1 MPRAGIKNRYRRA
14 IRQHGEPV
22 LFRRYTGTGSN
33 RPMMNWEVRGWV
45 QGYQP
50 QELIGSIV
58 QGDRK
63 VILLAEDVNRAQI
76 GLPIST
82 SDKLVVRG
90 RELAIG
96 VVDDSTHRNGTEL
109 VAYRVEGHGL
119 MARTRCQFTQEA
131 MTRLL
136 RAAATA
142 GVEVRI
148 EIERDGRIIVLPA
161 GSKPVEPAANPVP
174 ADQIVL

>member
-1 MPRAGIKNRYRRA
+1 MNRAGIKARYRRA

-22 LFRRYTGTGSN
+22 LIRRYTGTGSN

-50 QELIGSIV
+50 RELIGGIV

-63 VILLAEDVNRAQI
+63 VIMLAEDVNRAQV

-82 SDKLVVRG
+82 GDKLVVRG

-96 VVDDSTHRNGTEL
+96 AVDDSTHRDGTEL
-109 VAYRVEGHGL
+109 VAFELKVTG
-119 MARTRCQFTQEA
+119 
-131 MTRLL
+131 
-136 RAAATA
+136 
-142 GVEVRI
+142 
-148 EIERDGRIIVLPA
+148 
-161 GSKPVEPAANPVP
+161 
-174 ADQIVL
+174 